1 LSNGIFGKHK
11 YISDRAELVVDS
23 LKRTTPFML
32 KRELRYLSVVMG
44 QEEVTASSCFFIN
57 KGKGIYRGF
66 LMNLENIKEST
77 KDGIIQSFME
87 NAKFAR
93 RGASHQ
99 RPKSWSKGT
108 KSGSS
113 KRKTREEGK
122 REAKEMQEGVSPF
135 KKWELYHELKHEDS
149 PNFQRNMR
157 QDREI
162 ARIDANSKWAMERL
176 MPVYEK
182 HGMAEEH
189 AGTTDEYGFPQYAH
203 AVTHPN
209 FKGFVA
215 DFIAFHT
222 AENKRHWAEKGKASS
237 YHWPAILR
245 ARRALQTHEELAKK
259 NPGDLSESFYTRL
272 RKRLAESS
280 PVIGWYEGDPEVE
293 GDEIAGIEA
302 TLPKSKSSQNLESV
316 HKDFLENLE
325 ATHAEDPGS
334 AAQLFAQHLAGY
346 DPHKDPHH
354 IKHLIS
360 AYKDIT
366 QRAQNI
372 KDIPF

>member
-1 LSNGIFGKHK
+1 
-11 YISDRAELVVDS
+11 
-23 LKRTTPFML
+23 
-32 KRELRYLSVVMG
+32 
-44 QEEVTASSCFFIN
+44 
-57 KGKGIYRGF
+57 
-66 LMNLENIKEST
+66 
-77 KDGIIQSFME
+77 
-87 NAKFAR
+87 
-93 RGASHQ
+93 
-99 RPKSWSKGT
+99 
-108 KSGSS
+108 
-113 KRKTREEGK
+113 
-122 REAKEMQEGVSPF
+122 
-135 KKWELYHELKHEDS
+135 
-149 PNFQRNMR
+149 MR

-162 ARIDANSKWAMERL
+162 ARMDANSKWAMERL

-245 ARRALQTHEELAKK
+245 AKRALQTHEELAKK
-259 NPGDLSESFYTRL
+259 NPGDLSESLYARL

-280 PVIGWYEGDPEVE
+280 PVIGWHEGDPEVE
-293 GDEIAGIEA
+293 GDTIASIEA
-302 TLPKSKSSQNLESV
+302 TLPKSKSSRNLESV
-316 HKDFLENLE
+316 HQDFLKNLE

-334 AAQLFAQHLAGY
+334 AAQLFAHHLAGY